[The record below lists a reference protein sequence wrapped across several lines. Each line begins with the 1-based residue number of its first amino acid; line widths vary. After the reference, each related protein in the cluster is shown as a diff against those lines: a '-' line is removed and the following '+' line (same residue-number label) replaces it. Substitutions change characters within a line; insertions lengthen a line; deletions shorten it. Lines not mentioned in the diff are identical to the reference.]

1 MSIQYDKKLA
11 TYLFGLLSIFSVCY
25 YSAKFYTNKFLNFE
39 DKPTLF
45 WIILLTI
52 ILVTLVLGIYNC
64 YEVSQ
69 VRKENKEL
77 LELVKELREQSDE
90 NCNNVLEAT
99 YNSSDIT
106 LDTYNAMKERKQNG
120 DVA

>member
-1 MSIQYDKKLA
+1 MIKKLI
-11 TYLFGLLSIFSVCY
+11 TYLLGLLSIFSICY

-52 ILVTLVLGIYNC
+52 ILVTLVLGLYNC
-64 YEVSQ
+64 YEISQ

-77 LELVKELREQSDE
+77 IELVKELREQSDN

-99 YNSSDIT
+99 YNSRDIN
-106 LDTYNAMKERKQNG
+106 LDIYELIKYKDKEK
-120 DVA
+120 